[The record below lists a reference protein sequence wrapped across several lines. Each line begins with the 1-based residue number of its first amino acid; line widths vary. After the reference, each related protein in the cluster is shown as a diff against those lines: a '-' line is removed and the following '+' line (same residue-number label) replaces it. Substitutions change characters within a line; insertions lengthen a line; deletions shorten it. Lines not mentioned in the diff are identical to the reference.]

1 MTVLHKKSV
10 LHFIVDIVAVAA
22 CVVFLSPVLL
32 GLLNSFKPLGKILSN
47 PLSIS
52 WDTLSL
58 DAYIVAFNTMSY
70 GRHFINNV
78 IITGFSLLFVI
89 LCASMCAYKLSRD
102 HSRLSRIC
110 FNLIIAFILVPFQCT
125 MIPLTVELTRTG
137 LVDSLVGVIIC
148 YIGFGTPMSMFLY
161 HGYIKSIPTA
171 LDESAKL
178 DGCNTIKTFFWII
191 FPLAAPM
198 TATVVI
204 IETLFFWNDFL
215 FPLIVL
221 QSDNNR
227 TLITGL
233 VNFSATHLQQ
243 WDKLLAGTVMIE
255 LPILALYLILQ
266 RYIIDGLVTG
276 AVKS

>member
-22 CVVFLSPVLL
+22 CGVFLSPVLL
-32 GLLNSFKPLGKILSN
+32 GLLNSFKPLGEILSN
-47 PLSIS
+47 PLSIK

-78 IITGFSLLFVI
+78 IITGFSLIFVI